1 MPGILLAVI
10 LLIVYGSLYPWEFHS
25 VTGSAFS
32 VLLAGSQVDL
42 DRFGLRDIAVNL
54 VLYVPLGTTAC
65 LAFRRSRFRYVYVAL
80 FGAVLSTAVEIAQV
94 YTLTRRPSLVDVVC
108 NVGGAALGALL
119 VGLFDLDETRP
130 HAAAQPGDRGARV
143 LLIIGAAY
151 FLFPLFP
158 VYGRAALYE
167 KLRVIYH
174 LPVLQKEIALSF
186 AAVWFALG
194 RLGWK
199 AWPRLP
205 RWWLAASILLVPAQL
220 FIVERQP
227 QASGFIGA
235 AAGVGAF
242 ELWGQ
247 RSQTAIC
254 FAWVFALVIL
264 LRGLAPFHWQSVP
277 QDFSWVPFGASL
289 GMEWQPAIAILLE
302 KVFWYFTAIRI
313 LRDAGMRWRT
323 ATMVT
328 AELLAA
334 IEIAQ
339 IWLPGRSPE
348 ITDPLLAVLGGAVM
362 WLLRSEPL

>member
-25 VTGSAFS
+25 FTGSPFS
-32 VLLAGSQVDL
+32 VLLSSSQVDL

-54 VLYVPLGTTAC
+54 VLYMPLGATAC
-65 LAFRRSRFRYVYVAL
+65 LAFRRSRFSYVYAVLVGAL
-80 FGAVLSTAVEIAQV
+80 LSTAVEIAQV
-94 YTLTRRPSLVDVVC
+94 YTTTRKPSLMDVAC

-119 VGLFDLDETRP
+119 VGLFDLHETRP
-130 HAAAQPGDRGARV
+130 HAAQPGERGARV

-158 VYGRAALYE
+158 VLGRAALYE

-205 RWWLAASILLVPAQL
+205 RWWLAASILLVPVQL

-227 QASGFIGA
+227 LASELIGA
-235 AAGVGAF
+235 AAGVGVFA
-242 ELWGQ
+242 LCGQ
-247 RSQTAIC
+247 RRQTATW

-264 LRGLAPFHWQSVP
+264 LRGLAPFHLQSVP

-289 GMEWQPAIAILLE
+289 GMEWQAAIAILLE
-302 KVFWYFTAIRI
+302 KVFWYFTAIWI
-313 LRDAGMRWRT
+313 LRDAGVRWRT
-323 ATMVT
+323 ATLVA

-348 ITDPLLAVLGGAVM
+348 ITDPLLAVLGGTVM
-362 WLLRSEPL
+362 WLLRAEPV